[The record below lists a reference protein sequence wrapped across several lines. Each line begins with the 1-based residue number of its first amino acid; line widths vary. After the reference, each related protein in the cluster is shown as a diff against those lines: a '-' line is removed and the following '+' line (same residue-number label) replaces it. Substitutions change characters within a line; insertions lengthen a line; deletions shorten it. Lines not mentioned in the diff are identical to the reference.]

1 MKMYIRIIILLV
13 FFPIL
18 LICCSSKNDEQAFH
32 LPATPVLS
40 IRSSWGVVK
49 SNYLRLREKPS
60 TSSKVL
66 DGLTK
71 GTIVKI
77 LSTTEKK
84 EIVEDKTDYWHRVSL
99 EGLEGWVFGAY
110 LAIVDSKSKAKEM
123 VEELR

>member
-1 MKMYIRIIILLV
+1 MLLV
-13 FFPIL
+13 LLTIL
-18 LICCSSKNDEQAFH
+18 LICCGGKKDEQALR

-40 IRSSWGVVK
+40 IRLSWGVVN
-49 SNYLRLREKPS
+49 SNYLRLRVKPS

-66 DGLTK
+66 NGLTK

-84 EIVEDKTDYWHRVSL
+84 ETVEDKTDYWHRISL

-110 LAIVDSKSKAKEM
+110 MSIVDSKSEAEEM
-123 VEELR
+123 AEGLR

>member
-1 MKMYIRIIILLV
+1 MKRYIRVITLLILLT
-13 FFPIL
+13 II
-18 LICCSSKNDEQAFH
+18 LICCGSKKDEQAFR

-40 IRSSWGVVK
+40 IRSSWGVVN
-49 SNYLRLREKPS
+49 SNYLRLRVKPS

-84 EIVEDKTDYWHRVSL
+84 ETVEDETDYWYRVSL

-110 LAIVDSKSKAKEM
+110 MSIIDSKSKAEKM
-123 VEELR
+123 AEELR

>member
-1 MKMYIRIIILLV
+1 MKRYIRVITLLVLLTILLT
-13 FFPIL
+13 
-18 LICCSSKNDEQAFH
+18 CCGSKNDEQAFR
-32 LPATPVLS
+32 LPATPILS
-40 IRSSWGVVK
+40 IRSSWGVVN
-49 SNYLRLREKPS
+49 SNYLRLRAKPS

-84 EIVEDKTDYWHRVSL
+84 ETVEDETDYWHRISL

-110 LAIVDSKSKAKEM
+110 MAIVDSKSKAEEM
-123 VEELR
+123 AEGLR